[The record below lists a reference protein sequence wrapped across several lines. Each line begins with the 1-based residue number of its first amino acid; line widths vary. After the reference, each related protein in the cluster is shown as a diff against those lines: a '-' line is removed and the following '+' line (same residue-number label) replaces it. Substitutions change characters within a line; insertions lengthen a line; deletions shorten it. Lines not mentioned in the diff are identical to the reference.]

1 MCFLLHT
8 SGSGLEI
15 NNSKKYFLSY
25 FYVNSWIAIKYLEL
39 IWEMI
44 VIVLSKN
51 EQSCF
56 KIALGTSFLSID
68 GGERGRGQILKQG

>member
-25 FYVNSWIAIKYLEL
+25 FYVNSSIAIKYSEL
-39 IWEMI
+39 IWEM
-44 VIVLSKN
+44 IVLSKN

-56 KIALGTSFLSID
+56 KISLGTSFLSIN
-68 GGERGRGQILKQG
+68 GGERGRGQIIKQG